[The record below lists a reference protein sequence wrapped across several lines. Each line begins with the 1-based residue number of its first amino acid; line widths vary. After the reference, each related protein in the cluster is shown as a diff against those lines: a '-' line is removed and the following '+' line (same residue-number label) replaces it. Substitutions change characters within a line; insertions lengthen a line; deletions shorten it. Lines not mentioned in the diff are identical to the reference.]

1 VGTGGASAARHGQG
15 RRGGEEEKDEDLEM
29 EGRRSRS
36 DGERSRRGD
45 GSNQPKVKE
54 ARPVVCS
61 LQHVTGRGFSVTLSP
76 NPRTN
81 ISNTVHV
88 KKTVEGTHVCATL
101 GEKKLGGK
109 SLGNFQLAGVA
120 P

>member
-1 VGTGGASAARHGQG
+1 LPPAVKEVEVGTDGASAARHGRG

-29 EGRRSRS
+29 EGRRIRS
-36 DGERSRRGD
+36 DGERSGRGD

-88 KKTVEGTHVCATL
+88 KKQWRGRTFVQLLVKKNL
-101 GEKKLGGK
+101 GAK
-109 SLGNFQLAGVA
+109 V
-120 P
+120 